1 MIHTPTMKELQSFL
15 VTAQQLNFTT
25 AAQVLNLTQGAVSRQ
40 ISSLE
45 TRLNI
50 RLFNRHARGL
60 TLTHKGTEFLPL
72 VENALNQI
80 HRAVDQ
86 ITNDKQQIKLKVP
99 SCITSWL
106 LPKLM
111 TFQQQYP
118 EIDVELTSAIKHNIN
133 FASEP
138 FDAAICY
145 GQPPR
150 QKDLISYLLFEE
162 QLAPVCSPRLLATHE
177 HTLAA
182 DEMRAFTWLHAT
194 PQKSDWSLWLSHIAQ
209 KSAIPEKM
217 APDMK
222 QSEQNQ
228 HFATLDL
235 AVSAAMQGFGIAIGD
250 ITLARPDLDAGR
262 LVMPNPNSVA
272 SGNGYYLVRPKNL
285 QTASLDLL
293 FDWLQ
298 QPESRESGPQV

>member
-1 MIHTPTMKELQSFL
+1 MIRTPTMKELQSFL
-15 VTAQQLNFTT
+15 VTAQQLNFTA

-45 TRLNI
+45 SRLNV

-60 TLTHKGTEFLPL
+60 ALTQKGAEFLPL
-72 VENALNQI
+72 VENALNQL

-86 ITNDKQQIKLKVP
+86 ITNEKQQIKLKVP

-106 LPKLM
+106 LPRLM

-118 EIDVELTSAIKHNIN
+118 DIDVELTSAIKHSIN
-133 FASEP
+133 FAREP

-145 GQPPR
+145 GQPPK
-150 QKDLISYLLFEE
+150 QKDLTSYLLFEE
-162 QLAPVCSPRLLATHE
+162 LLAPVCSPALLAAHE
-177 HTLAA
+177 CPLQAE
-182 DEMRAFTWLHAT
+182 EMRAFTWLHAT
-194 PQKSDWSLWLSHIAQ
+194 PQKSDWSLWLSQLDSHDAMPGRTGQ
-209 KSAIPEKM
+209 AI
-217 APDMK
+217 
-222 QSEQNQ
+222 QLSEQNQ

-235 AVSAAMQGFGIAIGD
+235 AVSAAIQGFGIAIGD

-272 SGNGYYLVRPKNL
+272 SGNGYYLIRPKNL

-298 QPESRESGPQV
+298 HTESPH